1 MKLDKLFKN
10 QEYISYLIVLFYSL
24 IFFFF
29 IQDPFENIFVN
40 YDQEFWN
47 TYNSL
52 LIYSGLEQEKF
63 DEPGH
68 INYLLFATYLKL
80 INLFQIINVP
90 TIDILNQSNN
100 VSEIFQDLVF
110 HSRLFGLIINFVLTI
125 FIIKIFLKFH
135 PKNLI
140 LITLIL
146 LTSNGFLTH
155 ISQYRVEPMTLLL
168 FLIATYI
175 LIDLIKSKEK
185 IFLRLFFFNF
195 FLILSII
202 NKVQIIFYI
211 PFFLLILLNF
221 QKYNFFLLTNLMK
234 LISNRKN
241 LSYFLVSALL
251 IIFAILIRS
260 EQIHS
265 TIYLTSMYLILLLS
279 FYSLKDV
286 GYNEK
291 IFYLFNISL
300 LLAFIIIYYFVINIS
315 FGGKN
320 TFWVFFKISKIRGYL
335 GSLELDQKHDTILW
349 IKDFVY
355 FSLYNLKKLFF
366 EIIRFNSNNLIV
378 FFVFFITILSG
389 KFKKY
394 FNLNIFIIIYLITK
408 FITTFRANHFYYE
421 IYFDWIILLG
431 LIIFLNN
438 FKTESHFKNLFLI
451 LIIFINIINNFN
463 TSNLTLI
470 NSGSYKK
477 DIYCSKDQIYSEM
490 GIWTYYSKRIEK
502 KQILEIC
509 KIEN

>member
-1 MKLDKLFKN
+1 MILNRLFKN

-24 IFFFF
+24 VFFFL
-29 IQDPFENIFVN
+29 QDPFESIFVN
-40 YDQEFWN
+40 FDQEFWN

-68 INYLLFATYLKL
+68 INYLLFAIYLKL
-80 INLFQIINVP
+80 VDLFQITNVP
-90 TIDILNQSNN
+90 TINILNQSDNFP
-100 VSEIFQDLVF
+100 EILQDLIL
-110 HSRLFGLIINFVLTI
+110 HSRLFGLIINFALTI
-125 FIIKIFLKFH
+125 FIIKIFIKFNA
-135 PKNLI
+135 KNLI

-146 LTSNGFLTH
+146 ITSNGFLTH

-168 FLIATYI
+168 FLISIYT
-175 LIDLIKSKEK
+175 LIDLIRNKEK
-185 IFLRLFFFNF
+185 IFLKLFFFNF

-211 PFFLLILLNF
+211 PFFLLILLNY
-221 QKYNFFLLTNLMK
+221 QKYSFFLLSNLSK
-234 LISNRKN
+234 LITNRKN
-241 LSYFLVSALL
+241 LLYFLVSTLFVIFT
-251 IIFAILIRS
+251 IIIRS
-260 EQIHS
+260 EQTHS
-265 TIYLTSMYLILLLS
+265 TIYLTSMYLIFLLS
-279 FYSLKDV
+279 FYSLKDIR
-286 GYNEK
+286 YNEK

-300 LLAFIIIYYFVINIS
+300 LLAFIIIYFFVTNIS

-349 IKDFVY
+349 IKDFIY

-421 IYFDWIILLG
+421 IYFDWIILIG

-438 FKTESHFKNLFLI
+438 FKTKSHFKNLFLI

-490 GIWTYYSKRIEK
+490 GIWNYYSKRIEK
-502 KQILEIC
+502 RQILEIC
-509 KIEN
+509 KIGN